1 MRAVLDAGG
10 PCPSRLEGRFTDN
23 PHGIAMELPRHA
35 SRPAPQGA
43 AEAFLSVVGWLPWPA
58 SAGEPENPSG
68 GDAELAPPP
77 FGAVRPK
84 ASLSRCES
92 WRGRGCASGFMAA
105 TVQRKQFP
113 LRCAH
118 SSRDKF
124 FSPPGSPLRF
134 DRKRCSQPVPRR
146 PDHNKDAMGA
156 NLVQPKGE
164 IIMANIGTF
173 TADKD
178 GFTGTLRTL
187 TLNVKVKLVPND
199 KGDSEK
205 APDFRVQAAS
215 HDIGA
220 AWKKTS
226 EAGRDYLSVTL
237 DDPSFPAPVY
247 ARLIEGED
255 GTHDLIWSRSK
266 PQAA

>member
-1 MRAVLDAGG
+1 VA
-10 PCPSRLEGRFTDN
+10 RLRLGL
-23 PHGIAMELPRHA
+23 HGCN
-35 SRPAPQGA
+35 RPAKTISPPSSLRSA
-43 AEAFLSVVGWLPWPA
+43 A
-58 SAGEPENPSG
+58 
-68 GDAELAPPP
+68 
-77 FGAVRPK
+77 
-84 ASLSRCES
+84 
-92 WRGRGCASGFMAA
+92 
-105 TVQRKQFP
+105 
-113 LRCAH
+113 
-118 SSRDKF
+118 SSRSKF

-164 IIMANIGTF
+164 NIMANIGTF

-187 TLNVKVKLVPND
+187 TLNVKVKLLPND
-199 KGDSEK
+199 KGSSEN
-205 APDFRVQAAS
+205 APDFRLQAAG

-220 AWKKTS
+220 AWNKTS
-226 EAGRDYLSVTL
+226 EAGREYKSVTL
-237 DDPSFPAPVY
+237 DDPSFPAPIY

-255 GTHDLIWSRSK
+255 GTHDLIWSRTK

>member
-1 MRAVLDAGG
+1 
-10 PCPSRLEGRFTDN
+10 
-23 PHGIAMELPRHA
+23 
-35 SRPAPQGA
+35 
-43 AEAFLSVVGWLPWPA
+43 
-58 SAGEPENPSG
+58 
-68 GDAELAPPP
+68 
-77 FGAVRPK
+77 
-84 ASLSRCES
+84 
-92 WRGRGCASGFMAA
+92 MAA
-105 TVQRKQFP
+105 TVRRKQFP

-118 SSRDKF
+118 SSRGKF
-124 FSPPGSPLRF
+124 FAPPGSPLSC

-156 NLVQPKGE
+156 NLVQPKGK

-199 KGDSEK
+199 KGSSEN
-205 APDFRVQAAS
+205 APDFRLQAAS

-226 EAGRDYLSVTL
+226 EAGREYLSVTL
-237 DDPSFPAPVY
+237 DDPSFPATVY